1 MANLAVQTDT
11 KKAKIS
17 QNEIANPINIGVVG
31 VGYWGVKLARNFHEL
46 AGASL
51 KIAADLKP
59 ERLDEVN
66 QLFPDVA
73 TTSKYENVL
82 KQVEGVVIATQ
93 VHSHHRLA
101 KAALEAGR
109 HVMVEKPMTAKASQA
124 RELVDLAKK
133 NKLTLMV
140 GHTFV
145 YNPAVEVVRK
155 IVQSGELGEIFYIN
169 ATRAN
174 LGLLQPDINVM
185 WDLAPHDISMLSYIL
200 GKDPVTVRAHGAVYV
215 NTRSKL
221 HEVVYLNLNFE
232 SILANLRLS
241 WLDPVKQRRVTIVGS
256 KKMLVY
262 DDILDNKVV
271 VFDKGVELPPYT
283 DTLTEAEFRAS
294 YRHGEE
300 VSYPVEWVE
309 PLRTECNQFLE
320 CIRTGCP
327 SPSGGDEGL
336 RVVQILETAQRS
348 LVNHGC
354 ELKVEY

>member
-1 MANLAVQTDT
+1 MPKSAVRISRKNTEVP
-11 KKAKIS
+11 KNNKNNCIKIGM
-17 QNEIANPINIGVVG
+17 IG

-46 AGASL
+46 PGANL
-51 KIAADLKP
+51 KIVADLKA
-59 ERLDEVN
+59 ERLKEIN
-66 QLFPDVA
+66 QLFPDVG
-73 TTSKYENVL
+73 TTPKYENVL
-82 KQVEGVVIATQ
+82 KQVDGVVIATP
-93 VHSHHRLA
+93 VHSHYRLA
-101 KAALEAGR
+101 KAALEAGK
-109 HVMVEKPMTAKASQA
+109 HVMVEKPITSKVSQA
-124 RELVDLAKK
+124 RELVEIAKR
-133 NKLTLMV
+133 NELSLMV

-155 IVQSGELGEIFYIN
+155 IVQSGELGDIYYIN

-185 WDLAPHDISMLSYIL
+185 WDLAPHDISILRYIL
-200 GKDPVTVRAHGAVYV
+200 GKDPTYVNAHGGVYV
-215 NTRSKL
+215 NSRSKL
-221 HEVVYLNLNFE
+221 HEVVYLTLYFDNALVNV
-232 SILANLRLS
+232 RLS

-262 DDILDNKVV
+262 DDIIDNKVV
-271 VFDKGVELPPYT
+271 VYDKGVELPPYS
-283 DTLTEAEFRAS
+283 DTLTEEEFRAS

-300 VSYPVEWVE
+300 VSYPIEWVE

-327 SPSGGDEGL
+327 SPSGGEEGL

-348 LVNHGC
+348 LLNHGC